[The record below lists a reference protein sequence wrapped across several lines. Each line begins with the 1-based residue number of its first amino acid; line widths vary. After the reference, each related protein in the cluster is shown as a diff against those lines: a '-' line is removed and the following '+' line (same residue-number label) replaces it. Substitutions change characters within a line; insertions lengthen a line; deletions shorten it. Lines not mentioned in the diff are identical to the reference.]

1 MIITRTPLRITLGG
15 GGTDIPEYYQKNGG
29 FWISAT
35 IDKYV
40 YVALNDRFE
49 KELRIVYSKLENHYG
64 NLDIEHPIIK
74 ELFKKYTI
82 WQNQEFITFADLPG
96 RSGLGSSGAFTVGA
110 IKAFEPA
117 IDKTILAEEAYKI
130 ERVKLNRSI
139 GKQDQYSASFGGM
152 RAYRADTEG
161 KITDTII
168 VNPKLEDHLML
179 IYTSNIRD
187 SEKMLKIVKESE
199 SQLKQIE
206 DLGVKS
212 AIALLGLDYKKFG
225 ELIDEHWQIKKTISP
240 EMSTPEIDSMIENL
254 KKSGAIGA
262 KLIGAGGGGFIL
274 AVIPDKETKM
284 RILQSSYL
292 PQRANVPF
300 KFTYT
305 GSEVIAS
312 DS

>member
-1 MIITRTPLRITLGG
+1 M
-15 GGTDIPEYYQKNGG
+15 
-29 FWISAT
+29 
-35 IDKYV
+35 
-40 YVALNDRFE
+40 
-49 KELRIVYSKLENHYG
+49 
-64 NLDIEHPIIK
+64 
-74 ELFKKYTI
+74 
-82 WQNQEFITFADLPG
+82 
-96 RSGLGSSGAFTVGA
+96 
-110 IKAFEPA
+110 
-117 IDKTILAEEAYKI
+117 
-130 ERVKLNRSI
+130 NRSI
-139 GKQDQYSASFGGM
+139 GKQDQYSAAFGGM
-152 RAYRADTEG
+152 RAYRADTDG

-187 SEKMLKIVKESE
+187 SEKMLSIVKESE
-199 SQLKQIE
+199 DQLKQIE

-212 AIALLGLDYKKFG
+212 AIALLGLDYNKFG
-225 ELIDEHWQIKKTISP
+225 ELVDEHWQIKKTISP
-240 EMSTPEIDSMIENL
+240 EMSTPEIDTLIENL
-254 KKSGAIGA
+254 KKSGVIGA

-312 DS
+312 DG